1 MKSYLRRKKKETEN
15 QMNVSN
21 CIEILSEVTFESEES
36 ILLDQR
42 TLSTL
47 NYDSI
52 SDSFEKFKNARL
64 KNPNRLIIAQLNMDS
79 LHNKFESLVRILHNN
94 LDILL
99 ISETEINSSFRA
111 AQFQMEGYT
120 VYRLYRNDNG
130 GGILLYIR
138 ENIPPT
144 LMNSDVY

>member
-1 MKSYLRRKKKETEN
+1 MKSYLRRKKTETEN
-15 QMNVSN
+15 QMRVSN

-52 SDSFEKFKNARL
+52 SDSFEKFKNTRL
-64 KNPNRLIIAQLNMDS
+64 KNPNRLKIAQLNMDS
-79 LHNKFESLVRILHNN
+79 LHNKFDSLVRILHNN

-120 VYRLYRNDNG
+120 DSRLDRNDNG
-130 GGILLYIR
+130 
-138 ENIPPT
+138 
-144 LMNSDVY
+144 